1 MINYYFC
8 TNLMVLSYPMVYP
21 VVFTPEY
28 MAKAVLALS
37 GTM

>member
-1 MINYYFC
+1 
-8 TNLMVLSYPMVYP
+8 MVLSYPMVYP
-21 VVFTPEY
+21 VVFITPEY